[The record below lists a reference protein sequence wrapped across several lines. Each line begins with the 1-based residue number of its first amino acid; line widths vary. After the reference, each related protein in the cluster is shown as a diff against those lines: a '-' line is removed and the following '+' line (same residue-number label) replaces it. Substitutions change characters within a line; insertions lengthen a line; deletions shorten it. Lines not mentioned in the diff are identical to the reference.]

1 VDDVSIT
8 YGARGKKENSK
19 KWAGKN
25 ANRPRLSGVLLSLC
39 SHPTLPS
46 EAHYKCC
53 QSSTGSNRGNHDPP
67 PTARDTSHHVRAHWR
82 IWCGHRVGKESSPRG
97 DACTRV
103 QSVLGKAN
111 SKRWVT

>member
-67 PTARDTSHHVRAHWR
+67 PTARDPRTMCVRIEGSGADTGLAKSLHHV
-82 IWCGHRVGKESSPRG
+82 V
-97 DACTRV
+97 
-103 QSVLGKAN
+103 
-111 SKRWVT
+111 

>member
-53 QSSTGSNRGNHDPP
+53 QSQPEVIEVTTIHHLQHETPRTMCVRIEGSGADTGLAKSL
-67 PTARDTSHHVRAHWR
+67 HHVVTLA
-82 IWCGHRVGKESSPRG
+82 RG
-97 DACTRV
+97 CNRCSARPT
-103 QSVLGKAN
+103 QSGELL
-111 SKRWVT
+111 